1 MSLNLILFFLT
12 INLILISR
20 LSLTFKDRGVTA
32 GSIFKMSAIPVLS
45 LLFLEMNSAW
55 FFLLAYLVLYPIL
68 MIYLEK
74 KPEQIYRN
82 RLISLAIHGLVIGLI
97 FSPLLG
103 AGVNRFFIGIVT
115 DFEWITEEILSFQV
129 LLFGLLLVMNEMN
142 IVLRYLMKKLNLASI
157 GEVDETV
164 TDQEYNTGRII
175 GMLERIFIFI
185 FTIAGQFTAVGFI
198 LTAKG
203 VVRYQDFKDRTF
215 AEYVLIGT
223 LLSTLLAFGV
233 ALILSG
239 LIV

>member
-1 MSLNLILFFLT
+1 MNLILFFIT

-20 LSLTFKDRGVTA
+20 LGLTFKDSGASA
-32 GSIFKMSAIPVLS
+32 GFIFKMSAIPLLS
-45 LLFLEMNSAW
+45 LLFIEMNFVW
-55 FFLLAYLVLYPIL
+55 FILLTYLILYPFL

-74 KPEQIYRN
+74 NPEQVYRN
-82 RLISLAIHGLVIGLI
+82 RLMSLAVHGIVIGLI
-97 FSPLLG
+97 FSPLF
-103 AGVNRFFIGIVT
+103 GVGLNRLFVDIVT
-115 DFEWITEEILSFQV
+115 SPDRIIDGILTSQV

-157 GEVDETV
+157 GEVDQTV
-164 TDQEYNTGRII
+164 SDQEYNTGRII

-185 FTIAGQFTAVGFI
+185 FTIAGQFAAVGFI

-239 LIV
+239 LIG

>member
-1 MSLNLILFFLT
+1 MNLILFFIT

-20 LSLTFKDRGVTA
+20 LGLTFKDQGDTA
-32 GSIFKMSAIPVLS
+32 GSIFKVSVIPLLS
-45 LLFLEMNSAW
+45 LLLIDMNSTW
-55 FFLLAYLVLYPIL
+55 FILLAYLVSYPVL

-74 KPEQIYRN
+74 KPENIYRN
-82 RLISLAIHGLVIGLI
+82 RLISLAIHISVMGLI
-97 FSPLLG
+97 FSPLFSV
-103 AGVNRFFIGIVT
+103 GVNRIFLNFITGQEGIIEGV
-115 DFEWITEEILSFQV
+115 LSIQV

-142 IVLRYLMKKLNLASI
+142 TVLRFLMKKLNLASI
-157 GEVDETV
+157 GEVDQAV
-164 TDQEYNTGRII
+164 SDQEYNTGRII

-185 FTIAGQFTAVGFI
+185 FTIAGQFAAVGFI

-223 LLSTLLAFGV
+223 LLSTLLAFGI

-239 LIV
+239 LVS

>member
-1 MSLNLILFFLT
+1 MNLILFLIT

-20 LSLTFKDRGVTA
+20 LGLTFSDRGATA
-32 GSIFKMSAIPVLS
+32 GSIFKMSAIPLLS
-45 LLFLEMNSAW
+45 LLFLEMNSTW
-55 FFLLAYLVLYPIL
+55 FILLAYLALYPIL
-68 MIYLEK
+68 TIYLEK
-74 KPEQIYRN
+74 KTEHIYRN
-82 RLISLAIHGLVIGLI
+82 RLISLSIHGVAVGLI
-97 FSPLLG
+97 FSPLFS
-103 AGVNRFFIGIVT
+103 AGLNRLFVDIVIGPERII
-115 DFEWITEEILSFQV
+115 EGILSSQV

-157 GEVDETV
+157 GKADQTV
-164 TDQEYNTGRII
+164 SDQEYNTGRII

-185 FTIAGQFTAVGFI
+185 FTIAGQFAAVGFI

-239 LIV
+239 LIR

>member
-1 MSLNLILFFLT
+1 MNLILFFIT

-20 LSLTFKDRGVTA
+20 LGLTFKDQGADA
-32 GSIFKMSAIPVLS
+32 GSIFKMSAIPLLS
-45 LLFLEMNSAW
+45 LLFIEMNFTW
-55 FFLLAYLVLYPIL
+55 FILLTYLVLYPVIL
-68 MIYLEK
+68 IYLEK
-74 KPEQIYRN
+74 NPENIYRN
-82 RLISLAIHGLVIGLI
+82 RLLSLVIHGFIIGLV
-97 FSPLLG
+97 FSPLFG
-103 AGVNRFFIGIVT
+103 AELNRLFVDIVIGPERI
-115 DFEWITEEILSFQV
+115 INKILSSQV

-142 IVLRYLMKKLNLASI
+142 IVLRFVLKKLNLTSI
-157 GEVDETV
+157 GEVDQTV
-164 TDQEYNTGRII
+164 SDQEYNTGRII

-185 FTIAGQFTAVGFI
+185 FTIAGQFAAVGFI

-239 LIV
+239 LIG